1 MTSKTTTST
10 QDNNMMYSQ
19 LSANL
24 SRSNN
29 NDIRRLHYQQQ
40 RIEALPTS
48 LVASSLPLPYLPI
61 AEPPKR
67 GDIQGLLDI
76 IDQAL
81 AIVEGTDYNVEDTFL
96 IQ

>member
-10 QDNNMMYSQ
+10 QDNMMYPQ

-29 NDIRRLHYQQQ
+29 NDIRRLHNQQQ
-40 RIEALPTS
+40 RIEALPAS
-48 LVASSLPLPYLPI
+48 LVASSLPLPYLPF

-67 GDIQGLLDI
+67 GGIQGLLDI
-76 IDQAL
+76 IDQAI